1 MKKSLKNKR
10 KKVKSAHQTKSTKRS
25 TKKVKRKINK
35 TVQNKK
41 KTPIALLQ
49 AEELFASLSLTSVEE
64 HELLQ
69 SLFVSAVIK
78 SVQRRDRKG
87 GLPFEGQV
95 VVQSNSK
102 DVQRGLAKAEEKIS
116 RALNG
121 SGDSDNDKE
130 GGLSNLKY
138 AEPKYKNV
146 ESILKYNET
155 PDDRSGVKLV
165 IMNFND

>member
-1 MKKSLKNKR
+1 MKRTPKNKR
-10 KKVKSAHQTKSTKRS
+10 KKVKSAHQTKSTKMS
-25 TKKVKRKINK
+25 AKKVKRKINK
-35 TVQNKK
+35 AAQNKNK
-41 KTPIALLQ
+41 APTAFLK
-49 AEELFASLSLTSVEE
+49 AEELFASLSLTPVEE

-69 SLFVSAVIK
+69 NLFVSAVTK

-87 GLPFEGQV
+87 GLLFEGQV

-121 SGDSDNDKE
+121 GGD
-130 GGLSNLKY
+130 

-155 PDDRSGVKLV
+155 PDDKGGVKLV